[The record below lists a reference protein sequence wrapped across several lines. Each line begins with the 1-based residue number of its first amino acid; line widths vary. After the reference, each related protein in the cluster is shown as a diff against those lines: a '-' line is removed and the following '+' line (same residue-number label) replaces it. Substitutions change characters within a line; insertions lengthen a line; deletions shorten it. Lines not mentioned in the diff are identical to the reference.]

1 MIIGSISENKNFEK
15 RVAVTPDVIKK
26 YKSLGLEIH
35 LTKNYAEH
43 IGITDKEYEIEGAT
57 FFNTDEEVISNS
69 NVILQMNILSDENLY
84 KLKEDQIFIGILNP
98 YLNKKKLNDII
109 TKKVNCFSLELLPR
123 ITRAQSM
130 DILSSQA
137 NLAGYK
143 AVVDSFSFF
152 QKAIP
157 MMMTAAGTI
166 SAAKVL
172 IVGAGVA
179 GLQAIATAKRMG
191 AIVFATDVR
200 SASKEQVESL
210 GGKFLSVEGS
220 ENLETEG
227 GYAKETTDDFKQK
240 QEELLQETLK
250 KIDIVVCTALIPGK
264 KAPIILKKEMIESMP
279 SGSIIY
285 DLAASQGGNSE
296 LTKADEIVE
305 FNGVRIMGDSN
316 ILNKLPVSSSNL
328 YSKNLYNFVNNLFN
342 KEKKSFVINLEDE
355 IIEKTKVK

>member
-1 MIIGSISENKNFEK
+1 MIIGSISENLDLEQ
-15 RVAVTPDVIKK
+15 RVAVTPDLVKK
-26 YKSLGLEIH
+26 YKSLGLEVYLCKDYATH
-35 LTKNYAEH
+35 L
-43 IGITDKEYEIEGAT
+43 GISDKKFETEGANIKT
-57 FFNTDEEVISNS
+57 IDEIISNS
-69 NVILQMNILSDENLY
+69 DAILQMNILSNENLD
-84 KLKEDQIFIGILNP
+84 KLKKDQILVGVLDP
-98 YLNKKKLNDII
+98 YNNEKKLNEV
-109 TKKVNCFSLELLPR
+109 TKKNVKCFSLELLPR

-143 AVVDSFSFF
+143 AVVDSFAYF

-200 SASKEQVESL
+200 MASKEQVESL
-210 GGKFLSVEGS
+210 GGKFLTVEGS

-227 GYAKETTDDFKQK
+227 GYAKETSDEFKQK
-240 QEELLQETLK
+240 QENLLRETLK
-250 KIDIVVCTALIPGK
+250 KIDIVICTALIPGK
-264 KAPIILKKEMIESMP
+264 KAPIIIKKDMIDVMA
-279 SGSIIY
+279 SGSVIY

-296 LTKADEIVE
+296 LTKANSIVDS
-305 FNGVRIMGDSN
+305 NGVKILGEAN
-316 ILNKLPVSSSNL
+316 ILNKLPISASNL
-328 YSKNLYNFVNNLFN
+328 YAKNMFNFINNLYDKENNLF
-342 KEKKSFVINLEDE
+342 KIDLEDE
-355 IIEKTKVK
+355 IINKTKIK